1 LRPQSLTRSSA
12 IRSARE
18 ITDRRVEILTG
29 CDGLLLL
36 GTEDEHALE
45 ADLIVIGRRDRHSAR
60 DRSDRLLPCA
70 VLDTVGPKSATREY
84 KEMAR
89 SLGIHWIDT
98 TRDVWPIEVQGWLA
112 EESAVAER
120 V

>member
-1 LRPQSLTRSSA
+1 
-12 IRSARE
+12 
-18 ITDRRVEILTG
+18 
-29 CDGLLLL
+29 
-36 GTEDEHALE
+36 
-45 ADLIVIGRRDRHSAR
+45 
-60 DRSDRLLPCA
+60 
-70 VLDTVGPKSATREY
+70 
-84 KEMAR
+84 MAR